1 MVKGREKQTH
11 PLTLISSPITSALEA
26 QTTTS
31 SVPNVKAR
39 PNSMSIDDSTV
50 DYMSILGMEDRRKRF
65 SEEVE
70 DGDLKQSV
78 LLQKVYRQIQRQVHC
93 SEQEKV

>member
-1 MVKGREKQTH
+1 MIKGREKQTH
-11 PLTLISSPITSALEA
+11 PLPLISSPITSPLEA
-26 QTTTS
+26 QS

-50 DYMSILGMEDRRKRF
+50 DYISILGMEDRRNRF

-70 DGDLKQSV
+70 DADLKESV
-78 LLQKVYRQIQRQVHC
+78 NFKKL
-93 SEQEKV
+93 